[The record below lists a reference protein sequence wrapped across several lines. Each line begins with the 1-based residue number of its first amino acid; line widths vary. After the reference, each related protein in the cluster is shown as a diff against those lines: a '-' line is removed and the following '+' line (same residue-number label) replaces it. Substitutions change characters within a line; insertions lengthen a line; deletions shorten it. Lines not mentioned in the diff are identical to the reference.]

1 MTKYK
6 ISNDW
11 WTTPTESL
19 NGHRVIVTGRRGLEK
34 AISSGKFND
43 RIEITWQYVGDAEG
57 MPDYSTSLLMEKVN
71 DALINAFSKEQA
83 AIITGIYTGD
93 SERNWIFYVRNIP
106 KFQQI
111 LNDALK
117 EFDVL
122 PLKLYAEKDPNW
134 EEYSEMRE
142 LTEIEEGE

>member
-19 NGHRVIVTGRRGLEK
+19 NGRRVIVTGRRGLEK

-43 RIEITWQYVGDAEG
+43 RIEITWQYVGDTEG

-83 AIITGIYTGD
+83 AILTGIYTGD

>member
-1 MTKYK
+1 
-6 ISNDW
+6 
-11 WTTPTESL
+11 
-19 NGHRVIVTGRRGLEK
+19 
-34 AISSGKFND
+34 
-43 RIEITWQYVGDAEG
+43 
-57 MPDYSTSLLMEKVN
+57 MEKVN

-83 AIITGIYTGD
+83 AILTGIYTGD

>member
-19 NGHRVIVTGRRGLEK
+19 NGRRVIVTGRRGLEK

-83 AIITGIYTGD
+83 AILTGIYTGD